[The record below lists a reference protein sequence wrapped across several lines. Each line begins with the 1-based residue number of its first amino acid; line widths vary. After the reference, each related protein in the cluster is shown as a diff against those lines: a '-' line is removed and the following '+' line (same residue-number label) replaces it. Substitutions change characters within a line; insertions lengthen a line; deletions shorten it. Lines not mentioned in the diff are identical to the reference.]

1 MSRTIDE
8 RVVSMQF
15 DNAKFERNIE
25 KTITSLEHLDETVS
39 NFGHNGKDS
48 FIDLQEGISKTEIM
62 FAGFYERIGG
72 YLAELTIGFA
82 NFAKSMTFDQI
93 GAGFEKYTAETLAAQ
108 TITSNTT
115 ASIEETYQALGRIAK
130 YTDETSYH
138 YSNLVT
144 TASKFAMSGVDLETA
159 VTAVQGIGN
168 WAAKSGAG
176 IDKADISM
184 NALVKS
190 ISSGY
195 MNLRE
200 WITISQYAQMGSV
213 DFVETLLQTARE
225 TSAAFREYE
234 RVNGQVNFQ
243 NFRDSVFGNNK
254 LITSDILL
262 KTLQKYGD
270 ETTEFGAEAKAAAKE
285 AKTFKEAI
293 DAVKDAV
300 SSGWGRTFRYLFGD
314 YAEARKFWTFIQ
326 DCMLEVFT
334 LGQDFRNNVLERWHN
349 LNIGGW
355 ADAFDGLKYV
365 WEGLSNLAEP
375 INEAFQNVF
384 QFDETKS
391 VKKLQTLTFNFKKA
405 AEEFALF
412 TGAFKN
418 EDSYLKAVDDLANK
432 VQSRF
437 LDTNLQ
443 FELVDYDQIDALSEE
458 YEIIKRSKALHENFK
473 NTFEGLFSVIDIGKE
488 LVKGLA
494 QGFKNLL
501 GFTGP
506 IAEEILKITGPI
518 GKFVSGIAKAIK
530 KSEVFTRVFGA
541 IGTLLGGTLKKAIE
555 TIGKIFEKVFGKKFK
570 LSDDFTGLEKI
581 LTKIGD
587 AAEWLANTILN
598 GAVSP
603 AFDWLADKISLVI
616 EFLKP
621 FYQIVKNKASEAFD
635 KLVNFFKNSGDELSP
650 FMEKFEKAKTAI
662 KTFWDQFKSEK
673 LTPLAD
679 SFSTAFENVSK
690 AIDEFKEKLKAA
702 FKKDSDVEKDVE
714 DNRTL
719 FEKLLGVFEKI
730 YDFISKYLIIAF
742 DWISEKAQNI
752 SKYTEPLIKIFDGLK
767 DAIGRFF
774 DRFKKGEEEG
784 SVTLFER
791 VGGIIVDVF
800 NGLLDILGKVYD
812 YLKEKLSDITFADVL
827 KTILGI
833 LLGYQTLQ
841 FGRLLGG
848 LADLAKGL
856 AGLTDIFKQANSV
869 TKKIKEIAISIL
881 LLAIAIKTLS
891 SIDDGTVKRCAEV
904 IADLIV
910 TISASM
916 AIMNATTKRTVAGS
930 NSVAGA
936 LGMNTQ
942 FFSPY
947 ISLAGK
953 MTDLALAVLIL
964 AEAIKLL
971 AKVPQEDLDKGLEV
985 LIGIIGS
992 VAIFGRVV
1000 GNVEM
1005 VGVGKSLL
1013 GLGVAVL
1020 AIGWSI
1026 NKFLIPAA
1034 KELGT
1039 MDRNVLIRGGLAV
1052 EAFIIGFGFAAKLAS
1067 SAKFLSGVGTILAI
1081 GYALQKWI
1089 VPSAQI
1095 LGSMPRNEL
1104 IQGGLAVVALA
1115 NGLAAAVRI
1124 MSAGKVTLLSQ
1135 LGGAGAFALISFAL
1149 KEWIVPSVQTIG
1161 SLSTTDAIQGGA
1173 AVAALANALAAAIRI
1188 MSVGKVS
1195 VLSQLGGAGAFAL
1208 ISFAMHE
1215 YLIPTIK
1222 DLSGLKFEDVSEGLK
1237 ILAIALGEIVV
1248 LGLGLDVVAPGL
1260 AALGLAILAIG
1271 GGIMLTA
1278 EGIKLAVEAIDQGID
1293 SLDKIGQVFTDENSE
1308 EISKGLHNLTEVITK
1323 WLDEDWPG
1331 LCDSL
1336 WEGIL
1341 TSLRSFSTRAGE
1353 IADEIFNII
1362 IEVLKALNKKIGEII
1377 DEVFKLLLKILEGL
1391 ADAIINHE
1399 DEVVEVLKKVIL
1411 ALLHL
1416 VLIALK
1422 AVFDLIFGIFGT
1434 DTDEAWAWIKQA
1446 ASDAWDWLN
1455 ETIFKPIKD
1464 AFEDIPRWWEEDVWG
1479 PLRADLTPIWTWLN
1493 DNIFTPIGDAF
1504 KDIPRWWEEDVWG
1517 PLREDLEPIWTWLN
1531 DNIFTPIGDAFKDI
1545 PRWWEEDIWG
1555 PFKQFCID
1563 IWNWF
1568 KEKVV
1573 DPIDGWLKE
1582 KGEQFKNSPLMKPI
1596 KDWIFPEEEVS
1607 DVAGRGEY
1615 LGDQAV
1621 SGVIKGLKKRQP
1633 DLDQAVAFVG
1643 NSVPRGLG
1651 RTLQVNSPS
1660 KVTELIGEYVVMGLV
1675 KGMEENEYSAVN
1687 AAEDMSISIAEAL
1700 SSITDE
1706 EFNTDPVIKPV
1717 LDLSEIQNGSS
1728 SINDLLSTG
1737 QQYGVSFLGGIGK
1750 YAGNTTNQTTSNA
1763 TTINMTINGAA
1774 GQDVNDLAN
1783 IISFKLNQQLRS
1795 KERVWA

>member
-458 YEIIKRSKALHENFK
+458 YEIIKRSKALHENLK

-891 SIDDGTVKRCAEV
+891 SIDAGTVKRCAEV

-916 AIMNATTKRTVAGS
+916 AIMNATTKRTVAGQ

-947 ISLAGK
+947 ISFAGK

-971 AKVPQEDLDKGLEV
+971 AKVPQEDIDKGFEV

-1000 GNVEM
+1000 GNVKM
-1005 VGVGKSLL
+1005 AGVGKSLL
-1013 GLGVAVL
+1013 GLSMAVL

-1039 MDRNVLIRGGLAV
+1039 MDRNVLIQGGLAV
-1052 EAFIIGFGFAAKLAS
+1052 EAFILGFGFAAKLAS
-1067 SAKFLSGVGTILAI
+1067 SASFLSGVGTILAI
-1081 GYALQKWI
+1081 SIALKEWI
-1089 VPSAQI
+1089 IPSAQI
-1095 LGSMPRNEL
+1095 LGSMPTTDL

-1115 NGLAAAVRI
+1115 NGLAAAIRI
-1124 MSAGKVTLLSQ
+1124 MSTGKVSAISQ
-1135 LGGAGAFALISFAL
+1135 LGGAVAFIAISFAL
-1149 KEWIVPSVQTIG
+1149 K
-1161 SLSTTDAIQGGA
+1161 D
-1173 AVAALANALAAAIRI
+1173 
-1188 MSVGKVS
+1188 
-1195 VLSQLGGAGAFAL
+1195 
-1208 ISFAMHE
+1208 
-1215 YLIPTIK
+1215 YLIPAIK
-1222 DLSGLKFEDVSEGLK
+1222 GLQGLKFKNIWQGLV
-1237 ILAIALGEIVV
+1237 ILAIGLGELI
-1248 LGLGLDVVAPGL
+1248 LAGLGLNIVAPGL
-1260 AALGLAILAIG
+1260 LALGVAVVAVG
-1271 GGIMLTA
+1271 AGIALVA
-1278 EGIKLAVEAIDQGID
+1278 AAIKLVVDAIDKGID
-1293 SLDKIGQVFTDENSE
+1293 NLNKIGEVFTDENSKQ
-1308 EISKGLHNLTEVITK
+1308 IQKGLSNLTEVISN
-1323 WLDEDWPG
+1323 WLRDDWPN
-1331 LCDSL
+1331 LCDAFLQSIVDGL
-1336 WEGIL
+1336 RIL
-1341 TSLRSFSTRAGE
+1341 GDRSEE
-1353 IADEIFNII
+1353 IIVELLDILIKIIRGLTDRIGPLIDEAVKFLVALIKGLAHALYDQADE
-1362 IEVLKALNKKIGEII
+1362 LAGA
-1377 DEVFKLLLKILEGL
+1377 L
-1391 ADAIINHE
+1391 ADLVKAI
-1399 DEVVEVLKKVIL
+1399 VKLVIEL
-1411 ALLHL
+1411 
-1416 VLIALK
+1416 LK
-1422 AVFDLIFGIFGT
+1422 AVANLILGIFGLSVDDVGEFLTVVWNKITGFFT
-1434 DTDEAWAWIKQA
+1434 DIWN
-1446 ASDAWDWLN
+1446 WLN
-1455 ETIFKPIKD
+1455 DNIIQPVYNAIITAWNWLNDNIIQPVYNAIIT
-1464 AFEDIPRWWEEDVWG
+1464 AWN
-1479 PLRADLTPIWTWLN
+1479 WLN
-1493 DNIFTPIGDAF
+1493 DNIFQPVKTAVTDA
-1504 KDIPRWWEEDVWG
+1504 
-1517 PLREDLEPIWTWLN
+1517 WTWL
-1531 DNIFTPIGDAFKDI
+1531 DENIWQPIDTAVTDT
-1545 PRWWEEDIWG
+1545 
-1555 PFKQFCID
+1555 
-1563 IWNWF
+1563 WNWIDTEIIQPLTEF
-1568 KEKVV
+1568 VEGFAAWFDENVAKPIKEFFTGDWWAESPVRQWIDDHSITDEMIENEKAILDQLKEEYKKAHPEFTGLVKNNVTDLWDTAKVTWNGSKTN
-1573 DPIDGWLKE
+1573 DPIDFYPFTTENMEAAFGNAE
-1582 KGEQFKNSPLMKPI
+1582 S
-1596 KDWIFPEEEVS
+1596 
-1607 DVAGRGEY
+1607 AGGQIING
-1615 LGDQAV
+1615 LV
-1621 SGVIKGLKKRQP
+1621 KGLNSNKWKL
-1633 DLDQAVAFVG
+1633 DLTNQSIAKSIPKEYTKV
-1643 NSVPRGLG
+1643 
-1651 RTLQVNSPS
+1651 LQISSPS
-1660 KVTELIGEYVVMGLV
+1660 KVTESIGGYIIKGLV
-1675 KGMEENEYSAVN
+1675 KGMNENEYTAVN
-1687 AAEDMSISIAEAL
+1687 AAEDMSISIAKIL
-1700 SSITDE
+1700 NGITDE

-1728 SINDLLSTG
+1728 SINDLLSAD